1 MSRSHQLAEAT
12 PYLLMSV
19 IRASRSRPEHWTR
32 DRGQRCRPLDG
43 LRASP
48 QADVSHFRADHA
60 GSGESPKSAQSAQPY
75 RRTAAQAIPPPVP
88 FPTPSKTPV
97 TELANISYSFRF
109 IDSQPFRPLPSPRF
123 RPLASYRIA
132 RNEVLMTEIEL
143 TPEQR
148 ELILVICSGGTVHGV
163 IAIAN
168 VLRKDV
174 LAWRRELPHFE
185 AALQQA
191 FADRD
196 WMLREEAVTL
206 VSLAYQTLG
215 DILRDTEAPASVQ
228 FKAARFIVERGTA
241 PAPEMA
247 QLATKRTEMHETGDP
262 PGPKAA
268 QHEANPCGNGSRNN
282 LLPGAA

>member
-1 MSRSHQLAEAT
+1 
-12 PYLLMSV
+12 
-19 IRASRSRPEHWTR
+19 
-32 DRGQRCRPLDG
+32 
-43 LRASP
+43 
-48 QADVSHFRADHA
+48 
-60 GSGESPKSAQSAQPY
+60 
-75 RRTAAQAIPPPVP
+75 
-88 FPTPSKTPV
+88 
-97 TELANISYSFRF
+97 
-109 IDSQPFRPLPSPRF
+109 
-123 RPLASYRIA
+123 
-132 RNEVLMTEIEL
+132 MTEIEL